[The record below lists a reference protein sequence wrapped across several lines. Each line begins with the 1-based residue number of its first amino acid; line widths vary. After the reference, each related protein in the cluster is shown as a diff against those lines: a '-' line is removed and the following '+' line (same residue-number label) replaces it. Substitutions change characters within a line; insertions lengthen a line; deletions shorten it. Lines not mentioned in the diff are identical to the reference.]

1 VTEGTA
7 VQFTVTA
14 TPAPTANLQVS
25 VELSETGDMLT
36 GTEPRTETVT
46 IPTTGSATLT
56 AATDDDTTDESNSTV
71 TATVN
76 NGTGYTVGNPSSA
89 SVTVNDNDGQVTND
103 GALPAVTISAVSSSV
118 TEGTAVQF
126 TVTATPAPTA
136 NLQVSVGL
144 SETGDM
150 LTGTEPRTETVTINA
165 GATTATLTADTV
177 GDTADEPNSTV
188 TATVNSGTGYTVG
201 SPDSAGVTV
210 NDDDASQLSGTPVV
224 RLVSALPNPV
234 EEDGTLTVTA
244 RLDRSPTMR
253 GTVEVTVR
261 DSVHLEQ
268 GPDRLVFEIG
278 ATTASARVFICNDG
292 VEQSRTLTVGLYA
305 EDNLVVDSTTLS
317 VSVADAGSVSDI
329 DFPC

>member
-1 VTEGTA
+1 
-7 VQFTVTA
+7 
-14 TPAPTANLQVS
+14 
-25 VELSETGDMLT
+25 
-36 GTEPRTETVT
+36 
-46 IPTTGSATLT
+46 
-56 AATDDDTTDESNSTV
+56 
-71 TATVN
+71 VN

-89 SVTVNDNDGQVTND
+89 S
-103 GALPAVTISAVSSSV
+103 
-118 TEGTAVQF
+118 
-126 TVTATPAPTA
+126 
-136 NLQVSVGL
+136 
-144 SETGDM
+144 
-150 LTGTEPRTETVTINA
+150 
-165 GATTATLTADTV
+165 
-177 GDTADEPNSTV
+177 
-188 TATVNSGTGYTVG
+188 
-201 SPDSAGVTV
+201 VTV